1 MDELTESQRAT
12 YNSWAHFTAFINYL
26 KEFYPHDSRLKSSQQ
41 RLDQLKPRIEL
52 IKENYPELFI

>member
-12 YNSWAHFTAFINYL
+12 YNSWVHFTSQVNFFQEY
-26 KEFYPHDSRLKSSQQ
+26 YPKDSRLKSSQQ